1 MNRPSIPELLK
12 NGESYYSLIIGVSKR
27 ARQIVD
33 YANQV
38 EINCPD
44 NPVAD
49 AIEDFAKGKY
59 VLVEPEGIG
68 QKNE

>member
-38 EINCPD
+38 EIHCPD
-44 NPVAD
+44 NPDAD
-49 AIEDFAKGKY
+49 AI
-59 VLVEPEGIG
+59 
-68 QKNE
+68 

>member
-12 NGESYYSLIIGVSKR
+12 HGESYYSLIIGVSRR

-33 YANQV
+33 YANQM
-38 EINCPD
+38 EMKTPD
-44 NPVAD
+44 NPLAD
-49 AIEDFAKGKY
+49 AITDFAKGKY

-68 QKNE
+68 SSK

>member
-33 YANQV
+33 YANLV
-38 EINCPD
+38 EINSPD

-49 AIEDFAKGKY
+49 AIEDFARGKY
-59 VLVEPEGIG
+59 VLIEPEGIQ